1 MAPHATAND
10 LSTEDVSSSTDP
22 AAPTVL
28 TGTPVVSGV
37 AFAPVMWPGERPALP
52 GPGTP
57 PADAEAECAR
67 FVAAAAAVADRL
79 RARASA
85 GTGVASEVL
94 SATAALAQDRGWISS
109 AEKLIRAGS
118 PAPNAA
124 VDATE
129 QFVAMF
135 TKLGGL
141 MAERVTDL
149 LDVRDRVLAELAGDP
164 EPGLA
169 QPDHEVI
176 LFADDLAPADTS
188 GLDPALVL
196 GLATRLG
203 GPTSHTAI
211 IARQLGIP
219 CVVAVGALTS
229 VAAGTPVMLD
239 GEAGTVTVGPDA
251 ETARTAV
258 ARSRDAAELVSR
270 WSGPGRTAD
279 GLDVSILANVQD
291 GASARS
297 ATDFP
302 VQGIGLF
309 RTELAFLDRAK
320 EPDAAEQTALYREVI
335 EAFVPSAGEPD
346 AKIVIRTLDAGSD
359 KPLLFAD
366 NGTEANP
373 ALGVRGLRVAF
384 GNPGLLDRQLDAIAA
399 AAEATG
405 SSPWVMAPMV
415 ATATEARDFAAKV
428 RARGLVA
435 GVMIEIPSAAL
446 LAPSI
451 LAEVDFVSIGT
462 NDLTQYTMAADRMSA
477 ELAYLTDPWQPAVL
491 ALINMVASAGS
502 ATGKSVGVCG
512 EAAADPL
519 LACVLVGMGVTSLSS
534 APAAAAGVGAAL
546 GQVSS
551 AQCRAAAQ
559 AALATADPADA
570 RAAAAAA
577 LHA

>member
-10 LSTEDVSSSTDP
+10 LSTEDVSTSTDP

-229 VAAGTPVMLD
+229 VAAGTPVILD

-335 EAFVPSAGEPD
+335 EAFVPSAGQPD

-546 GQVSS
+546 GQVTT

>member
-335 EAFVPSAGEPD
+335 EAFVPSAGQPD

-546 GQVSS
+546 GQVTT

-570 RAAAAAA
+570 RAAAAAP